1 MRLLSEGVQIRISRD
16 GGAGRKQ
23 MAATKKK
30 ERERETSTAEERKKE
45 IDREG
50 GDRHPNAS
58 SSGDTPPFEKR
69 KFWILAEIPIG
80 PPKMT

>member
-1 MRLLSEGVQIRISRD
+1 MATTKKRERERD
-16 GGAGRKQ
+16 IDSGR
-23 MAATKKK
+23 KK
-30 ERERETSTAEERKKE
+30 ER
-45 IDREG
+45 DREG

-69 KFWILAEIPIG
+69 TFWILAEIPIG